1 MAAFLPGE
9 NICTLLCSEGSSGTV
24 AAFLVSV
31 AWQNLCC
38 RAPAPISLV
47 PLPSVCALVTFII
60 GLFSSFH
67 GINENTFSCFMEAIF
82 TSPKLS
88 LQNQRFSCNNL
99 PLTLLPDVARSVPS
113 LKLSGFTQMSLTV
126 PLVPP
131 ESPCIGVVPY
141 QPMFC
146 WTS

>member
-9 NICTLLCSEGSSGTV
+9 NICTLLCSEGSSGTGV
-24 AAFLVSV
+24 AFLVYV
-31 AWQNLCC
+31 AWQNW
-38 RAPAPISLV
+38 APVPTSLV
-47 PLPSVCALVTFII
+47 PLSSVCALVTFII

-113 LKLSGFTQMSLTV
+113 L
-126 PLVPP
+126 
-131 ESPCIGVVPY
+131 
-141 QPMFC
+141 
-146 WTS
+146 